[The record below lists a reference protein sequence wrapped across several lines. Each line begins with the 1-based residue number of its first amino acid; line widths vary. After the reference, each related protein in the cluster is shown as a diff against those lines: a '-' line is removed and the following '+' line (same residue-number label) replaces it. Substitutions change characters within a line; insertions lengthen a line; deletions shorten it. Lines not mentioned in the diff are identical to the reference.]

1 MQATTRFH
9 DGIANPILEET
20 DFVFHH
26 PIAFHPTNSMFNADA
41 NRRDPPISGFL
52 RRGELTPAGFFRGL
66 DDDDPSQD
74 EPLEAHILVETTPQ
88 RQGIARQLREAFIMG
103 FALIGRTQETN
114 GTGLIDHEEVLERV
128 ALLFAAVVFLLVL
141 GIGRAVDWSLSTIMP
156 KRGGVGLSFVRL
168 VARSAVNSSAVRAG
182 SRSCCANARFKTG
195 WRR

>member
-9 DGIANPILEET
+9 DGITNPILEEA

-26 PIAFHPTNSMFNADA
+26 PRAFHPTNSMFNADA
-41 NRRDPPISGFL
+41 DRRDPPISGFL
-52 RRGELTPAGFFRGL
+52 RRGELPPAGFFRGL
-66 DDDDPSQD
+66 DDGDPRQD
-74 EPLEAHILVETTPQ
+74 EPLEAHILIETTPQ

-103 FALIGRTQETN
+103 FAFIGRTQETN
-114 GTGLIDHEEVLERV
+114 VTGFIDHEEVLERV

-141 GIGRAVDWSLSTIMP
+141 GIGGTMDRSLSAIMP
-156 KRGGVGLSFVRL
+156 KRGGVGTPFVRL

-182 SRSCCANARFKTG
+182 SRACCANARFKTE